1 MKVRRE
7 KDKCISTLGRLKSFL
22 RLLIRVVWVFK
33 ILIIF
38 NFRIVRR
45 ENNRTKWYQDIT
57 QMLQRQH
64 KELSRL

>member
-7 KDKCISTLGRLKSFL
+7 KVKCMSTLGRPKSFL